1 MDDLR
6 QRFAT
11 FDRVPV
17 PDVWSDVER
26 RLELLG
32 TGVPTTRPV
41 GRSDRRRSIG
51 DGLSRRPPL
60 QAGRPVWVVVA
71 AGLIAA
77 LLVAGALAVGSGLV
91 RLTAVLPPSPEASI
105 INPLPSPSTLEPRSS
120 KATDRWTV
128 TGTMQGI
135 RDGNETTTL
144 LASGLVL
151 LAGGH
156 DGGDARDPASIG
168 AELYD
173 PSSGQWT
180 VTGSMLSPRR
190 SGHTLTRLSDG
201 RILIAGGSAYQ
212 TKGAGPYAQAS
223 AELYDPASGR
233 WTSTGS
239 MTVPRTAH
247 VATLLSDGSV
257 LVVGGYLSNLTP
269 TRRAEIYDPSSGTWA
284 STGSLATVRLAG
296 SAALLPDG
304 RVLVVGGGDGEGTV
318 AADVYDPARRTWT
331 TIEGTGGPRC
341 VAHLVALTDGR
352 ILVLCGS
359 VFDTANLA
367 AQLFDPALNTWTT
380 TGAPIRRFA
389 KVVGLADG
397 RVLVN
402 DVGAGGLYDPTAGKW
417 TSAGLPTYS
426 GSGPARFRITVDS
439 NGEWYEMDTATLLRD
454 GRVLM
459 TIGPDAL
466 LYDPS
471 GTP

>member
-11 FDRVPV
+11 LDRVPV
-17 PDVWSDVER
+17 PDVWTDVER
-26 RLELLG
+26 RLEALG
-32 TGVPTTRPV
+32 TGVPTARPV
-41 GRSDRRRSIG
+41 AMGDRRRSID

-60 QAGRPVWVVVA
+60 LAGRPVWVVVA

-91 RLTAVLPPSPEASI
+91 RLTAVLPPSPEASM
-105 INPLPSPSTLEPRSS
+105 INPLPSPSTPEPRSS

-135 RDGNETTTL
+135 RDGNETATL
-144 LASGLVL
+144 LANGLVL

-173 PSSGQWT
+173 PGSGQWT

-201 RILIAGGSAYQ
+201 RILVAGGSAYQ

-223 AELYDPASGR
+223 AELYDPVSGL

-239 MTVPRTAH
+239 MTVPRSGH
-247 VATLLSDGSV
+247 IATLLSDGSV
-257 LVVGGYLSNLTP
+257 LVVGGYLPSATP
-269 TRRAEIYDPSSGTWA
+269 TRRAEIYDPSTGTWA
-284 STGSLATVRLAG
+284 KAG
-296 SAALLPDG
+296 STTAVRYARGAALLPDG
-304 RVLVVGGGDGEGTV
+304 RVLVVGSGDGTGSL
-318 AADVYDPARRTWT
+318 AADVYEPASRTWSAIAT
-331 TIEGTGGPRC
+331 PGVPHCFARM
-341 VAHLVALTDGR
+341 VRLTDGR
-352 ILVLCGS
+352 ILVLCGGL
-359 VFDTANLA
+359 VANDKPS
-367 AQLFDPALNTWTT
+367 AQLFDPSRGSWTT
-380 TGAPIRRFA
+380 TGAPIRSIVR
-389 KVVGLADG
+389 VVLLADG
-397 RVLVN
+397 RVLTP
-402 DVGAGGLYDPTAGKW
+402 DVGAGELYDPTTGTW
-417 TSAGLPTYS
+417 TTAGLPTYS
-426 GSGPARFRITVDS
+426 GNGPAQFRITVDS
-439 NGEWYEMDTATLLRD
+439 NGDWYEIDTATLVPD
-454 GRVLM
+454 GSVLM
-459 TIGPDAL
+459 TIGSAAF